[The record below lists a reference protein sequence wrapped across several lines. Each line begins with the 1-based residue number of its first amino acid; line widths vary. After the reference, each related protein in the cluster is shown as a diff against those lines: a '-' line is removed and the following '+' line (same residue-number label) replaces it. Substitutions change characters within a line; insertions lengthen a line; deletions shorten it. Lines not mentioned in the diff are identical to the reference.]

1 VPFETVPVPEEKQ
14 DKRKILTAEEHDR
27 LKRNKRWLVEQTGI
41 PYARWSD
48 AAVRQMAQIT
58 PAPLLWPTRT
68 MICLPLAEVGYTFF
82 WQMLTGAVK
91 YIGWHI
97 DNNLLMTNSGQFLPD
112 AHNTMVKAA
121 LEIPGWDR
129 ILFIEHDH
137 SFPSNLLEHMG
148 EYTDPIVGAL
158 YFNRMVEAPEPI
170 VYYWN
175 TNRTAIGRLQ
185 PFQMAPLLEKRG
197 LYTVDVVPMGCTSIR
212 RDVFENWPKDIPY
225 FAAPTSQVNGK
236 QMSDDVFFCR
246 HAQNQGY
253 EIKVD
258 SAIVPKHWGLV
269 GVDDRYYVSWV
280 KQARKEGKT
289 EKVQE
294 HLYEPEA
301 GHIEVRNRPTVE
313 VALESADEALVGV
326 SPGIVTTQSNGEFDH
341 MKEFPSGE

>member
-1 VPFETVPVPEEKQ
+1 MPFETVPVPEEPG

-41 PYARWSD
+41 PYAYWTD
-48 AAVRQMAQIT
+48 EAVRTMAQVT

-137 SFPSNLLEHMG
+137 SFPSNLLEHMS

-185 PFQMAPLLEKRG
+185 PFQMAPILEKRG

-294 HLYEPEA
+294 HLYEPEH
-301 GHIEVRNRPTVE
+301 GHIEVQNRPTVE

-326 SPGIVTTQSNGEFDH
+326 SAAIVTTQSNGEFDH
-341 MKEFPSGE
+341 MKEFPSAE